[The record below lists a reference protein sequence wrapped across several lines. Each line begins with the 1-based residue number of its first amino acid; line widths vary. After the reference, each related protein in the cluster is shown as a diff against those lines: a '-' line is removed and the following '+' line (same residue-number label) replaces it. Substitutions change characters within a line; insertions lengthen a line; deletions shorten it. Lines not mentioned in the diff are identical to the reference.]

1 MKRLL
6 IINVVVCFFA
16 VNMFAKAPLPPTP
29 PTPSSVN
36 FIQHVD
42 NHQKLDALMI
52 KMNEKMKLTYDE
64 QVAIQELLVM
74 YTDRIMIIK
83 SAVSI
88 DNSNSLND
96 LNSNFSA
103 NLKNMISDA
112 NYQLFESLK
121 PELLN
126 SVENAK

>member
-29 PTPSSVN
+29 PTPASVN